1 MTPASTKYRD
11 RRPRMAKMLEVN
23 TMNGSVVMAST
34 AGTESTANTTSV
46 DSITASTSR
55 SGVAIHPPHQL
66 EDGVP
71 LGMDLLIP
79 LERHMHAGEDQE
91 RPEQVHD
98 PVERVDQHHAGG
110 DHEGPRSEEH

>member
-55 SGVAIHPPHQL
+55 SGVAIH
-66 EDGVP
+66 
-71 LGMDLLIP
+71 LLIP

-110 DHEGPRSEEH
+110 DHEGPHDHRPHDAPEQHLVLV